1 MICFGPRLQLDK
13 GGPIKRLEM
22 EPKLCYTIWFSQRN
36 GSSLLCEGLKSTGL
50 AGKPEEYFHMPE
62 SDDLLSYYGV
72 DSYEA
77 FQQKLWKE
85 GTTPNGIFGVKVN
98 APRKENDPIIE
109 ELRKVPG
116 LKNPGQAN
124 HFEVWQNL
132 LPNTKHLFIT
142 RRNKIRQAVSWW
154 KAIVSQTW
162 HRPQG
167 VLRQYNPAD
176 IRDRYDFAAIRHL
189 LFETTLR
196 EARIQDMLNQARAS
210 SFTIVYEDFIQS
222 YEETIR
228 SVVKYLGVEEETFP
242 VATPY
247 YQQLADDLSD
257 EWTERFRKE
266 LQKDW
271 KVVIW

>member
-1 MICFGPRLQLDK
+1 
-13 GGPIKRLEM
+13 M

-50 AGKPEEYFHMPE
+50 AGKPEEYFHLPE
-62 SDDLLSYYGV
+62 NVNLLSHYGV
-72 DSYEA
+72 DTYEA
-77 FQQKLWKE
+77 FQQKLWKA
-85 GTTPNGIFGVKVN
+85 GTTSNGVFGVKVN
-98 APRKENDPIIE
+98 APRKENDPLIE

-116 LKNPGQAN
+116 LKNPAQAN
-124 HFEVWQNL
+124 PFEVWQNL

-167 VLRQYNPAD
+167 DVRKYNPSD
-176 IRDRYDFAAIRHL
+176 IKDRYDFAAIRHL

-196 EARIQDMLNQARAS
+196 EARIQDMLNLAGATS
-210 SFTIVYEDFIQS
+210 YTIVYEDFVQS

-228 SVVKYLGVEEETFP
+228 SVVKFLGVGQDDFKIAP
-242 VATPY
+242 PF

-271 KVVIW
+271 KVIIW